1 MSQDGRQRVVIES
14 ITPQVDSGRF
24 AIKRVAGDRVRV
36 EADAFSDGHDEL
48 SVRLL
53 WRAEGTTRPTV
64 ELMQQHEHGND
75 RWVGS
80 FAVERPGR
88 YLYTVEGWID
98 RFRSWVRDLHR
109 RVEAGQDVAVD
120 LLIGAELAEAAA
132 ARAGGTALRT
142 GDPTTTERDAGD
154 LSAAAMRLAD
164 TSTSQEERTRAALD
178 PVLLAL
184 MERYPD
190 LAHATVAQPEL
201 PVVVDRERARFS
213 AWYELFPRSAS
224 PDAGRHGTFR
234 DVIARLPYVAEMG
247 FDVLYLPPIHP
258 IGRAFRKGPN
268 NSLAPGPDD
277 PGVPWAIGGDEGGH
291 TALHPELGSLDDF
304 RALVRAAAD
313 HGLELALDIAF
324 QASPDH
330 PWAREHPEWFRSRPD
345 GTIQYAENPPK
356 KYQDIY
362 PFDFESEGWRELWEA
377 LHGVLD
383 YWVDEGVRVFRVD
396 NPHTKPFG
404 FWEWAIAR
412 LKADQPDLIFLSE
425 AFTRPKVMY
434 RLAKLGFSQSY
445 TYFTWRTT
453 KEELT
458 EYLTELT
465 TTEVH
470 EFFRPNFWTNT
481 QDILHETLQVG
492 GRPMFE
498 ARVVL
503 AATLT
508 ASYGIYGPAYE
519 LLEGTPREPGS
530 EEYLDS
536 EKYQQRVWD
545 LTQPD
550 SLAPLVTRLNAI
562 RRAHPALQ
570 SNERLHFHRIDHP
583 QLLTYSKHTEDGSD
597 IVLTVVNLDAQAGHA
612 GTLELPLDLFGL
624 DPEAPFEVRDLLT
637 DETYLWQGAANR
649 VELEPGRAQA
659 HVFAVRRLRTESQ
672 FEAYG

>member
-1 MSQDGRQRVVIES
+1 MSRAGRQRVVVEA
-14 ITPQVDSGRF
+14 ITPQLDFGRF
-24 AIKRVAGDRVRV
+24 AIKRVAGDRIRV
-36 EADAFSDGHDEL
+36 EADVFSDGHDEL

-53 WRAEGTTRPTV
+53 WRAEEATRATAEP
-64 ELMQQHEHGND
+64 MHPHQHGND

-80 FAVERPGR
+80 FTVARPGR
-88 YLYTVEGWID
+88 YCYTVEGWVD
-98 RFRSWVRDLHR
+98 HFRSWVRDLRR
-109 RVEAGQDVAVD
+109 RVEASQEVALD
-120 LLIGAELAEAAA
+120 LRIGAELVAAAA
-132 ARAGGTALRT
+132 ARAGGRTAAAPDQAT
-142 GDPTTTERDAGD
+142 SERDAA
-154 LSAAAMRLAD
+154 LLAEAAARLAEP
-164 TSTSQEERTRAALD
+164 STSEEEKTRVALD
-178 PVLLAL
+178 PVLLGL

-190 LAHATVAQPEL
+190 RAHATVAEPEL
-201 PVVVDRERARFS
+201 PVVVDRARARFS

-224 PDAGRHGTFR
+224 PDLGRHGTFR

-247 FDVLYLPPIHP
+247 FDILYLPPIHP

-268 NSLAPGPDD
+268 NSLAPGPGD
-277 PGVPWAIGGDEGGH
+277 PGVPWAIGGEAGGH
-291 TALHPELGSLDDF
+291 TALHPELGSMEDF
-304 RALVRAAAD
+304 RALVAAAAD

-330 PWAREHPEWFRSRPD
+330 PWAAEHAEWFRTRPD

-377 LHGVLD
+377 LHGVMAF
-383 YWVDEGVRVFRVD
+383 WIDEGVRVFRVD

-404 FWEWAIAR
+404 FWEWAIGR
-412 LKADQPDLIFLSE
+412 LKADYPELIFLAE

-434 RLAKLGFSQSY
+434 RLAKLGFTQSY

-453 KEELT
+453 KEEFT
-458 EYLTELT
+458 DYLTELT
-465 TTEVH
+465 ATEVS
-470 EFFRPNFWTNT
+470 EFFRPNFWPNT
-481 QDILHETLQVG
+481 PDILHETLQVG

-498 ARVVL
+498 ARIVL
-503 AATLT
+503 AATLA

-519 LLEGTPREPGS
+519 LLEATPREPGS

-536 EKYQQRVWD
+536 EKYQQRQWD
-545 LTQPD
+545 LGQPD
-550 SLAPLVTRLNAI
+550 SLRHFITRLNAI

-570 SNERLHFHRIDHP
+570 SNENLRFHGIDHP
-583 QLLTYSKHTEDGSD
+583 QLLAYSKQTEDGSD
-597 IVLTVVNLDAQAGHA
+597 TVLTVVNLDARAGHA
-612 GTLELPLDLFGL
+612 GTLEVPLDLFGL
-624 DPEAPFEVRDLLT
+624 DAEAPFEVQDLLS
-637 DETYLWQGAANR
+637 DETYLWQGARNR

>member
-1 MSQDGRQRVVIES
+1 MSQDGRQRVVIEG
-14 ITPQVDSGRF
+14 ITPQVDCGRF
-24 AIKRVAGDRVRV
+24 PIKRVAGDRVRV
-36 EADAFSDGHDEL
+36 EADVFSDGHDEL

-53 WRAEGTTRPTV
+53 WRAEGTTRASSEPMHPHV
-64 ELMQQHEHGND
+64 HGND
-75 RWVGS
+75 RWVGE
-80 FAVERPGR
+80 FTVERPGR

-98 RFRSWVRDLHR
+98 RFRSWVRDLRR
-109 RVEAGQDVAVD
+109 RVEAQQDVAVD
-120 LLIGAELAEAAA
+120 LLIGADLVAAAA
-132 ARAGGTALRT
+132 ARAGDPAARA
-142 GDPTTTERDAGD
+142 GDPAAPERDAAAFD
-154 LSAAAMRLAD
+154 EAAARLAD
-164 TSTSQEERTRAALD
+164 ESITQEERARAALD
-178 PVLLAL
+178 QALLEL

-190 LAHATVAQPEL
+190 RAHVTVAEPEL
-201 PVVVDRERARFS
+201 PMVVDRERARFS
-213 AWYELFPRSAS
+213 AWYELFPRSTS
-224 PDAGRHGTFR
+224 PDPSRHGTFR

-247 FDVLYLPPIHP
+247 FDILYLPPIHP

-268 NSLAPGPDD
+268 NSLTPGPDD
-277 PGVPWAIGGDEGGH
+277 PGVPWAIGGEVGGH
-291 TALHPELGSLDDF
+291 TALHPDLGSIQDF
-304 RALVRAAAD
+304 RALVAAAAVR
-313 HGLELALDIAF
+313 GMELALDIAF

-330 PWAREHPEWFRSRPD
+330 PWAREHPEWFRARPD

-377 LHGVLD
+377 LHGVMAF
-383 YWVDEGVRVFRVD
+383 WIDEGVRVFRVD

-404 FWEWAIAR
+404 FWEWAIGR
-412 LKADQPDLIFLSE
+412 LKTDHPDLIFLAE

-434 RLAKLGFSQSY
+434 RLAKLGFTQSY

-465 TTEVH
+465 STDVREH
-470 EFFRPNFWTNT
+470 FRPNFWPNT
-481 QDILHETLQVG
+481 PDILHETLQVG

-519 LLEGTPREPGS
+519 FLEGEPREPGS

-545 LTQPD
+545 LERAD
-550 SLAPLVTRLNAI
+550 SLRGLIGRLNAI
-562 RRAHPALQ
+562 RRAHGALQ
-570 SNERLHFHRIDHP
+570 SNESLRFHDIDDP
-583 QLLTYSKHTEDGSD
+583 QLLAYSKQTEDGSD
-597 IVLTVVNLDAQAGHA
+597 IVLTVVNLDPRAAHA
-612 GTLELPLDLFGL
+612 GILNVPLESFGL
-624 DPEAPFEVRDLLT
+624 DPAAPFEVHDLLS
-637 DETYLWQGAANR
+637 DETFLWHGGRNR
-649 VELEPGRAQA
+649 VELVPGRAQA
-659 HVFAVRRLRTESQ
+659 HVFALRRLPTESQ